1 MLFGPGRTHLKP
13 KDLTED
19 NVDDEFWTVSLRN
32 RRVNSPIQ
40 SGGINSIGDTSEL
53 IYSKSTQP
61 QMVVLLSASAFA
73 ISELLFSSTLYSIR
87 SKGYLPN
94 YLSERPIFLNERCN
108 GNPLHLSSSSSSS
121 SSSSCCSCC
130 VCYAFPTH
138 RLPVGP
144 SLLYGSR
151 QSTLL
156 KWSISRRLMLCGRN
170 RFCYTLPEY
179 GHVLDCCEVPFS
191 VVDCKA
197 CHCSEGRRYRQC
209 CLNSEGDFECDESD
223 GFDEEDIA
231 EAMISLIREGF
242 GSQGKSRSSKRVEVG
257 NRGKSG
263 AKESSLSS
271 SRIVELENRAR
282 RGVEDKRLSSF
293 EKIRVD
299 RKRESGDHHKKEE
312 RKSKQNNKVGSIAV
326 ELRKNGYKL
335 NGDRLVHSRGDNQSL
350 RKEGSTCSSYY
361 SLSSSGDIEDD
372 AEVEDKNV
380 QFVEEFSG
388 GYRYDS
394 VSDVGEKL
402 DGRIKEEYKS
412 QGDDEKGREEESV
425 QGDITER
432 NHANWHLRK
441 NSETKPSQG
450 STRVTS
456 SISETSETNSRL
468 SRTRESDHVSTSSS
482 KKKFVDKEEE
492 LKMAAILNEQ
502 SKQNVSGNKVGG
514 VYINEGKKLAEVSE
528 IRHGKAEEISRSQ
541 KRLTIKNEKLE
552 LDANLVKKASNS
564 SHETVRPVLQE
575 ESLRRTSS
583 KNRKTERERTS
594 HQISQSNAV
603 INASESTDVHVTS
616 NQEVEERHHQIG
628 NHAIGEMGSTQ
639 KFLHLGVISVAK
651 DGNTN
656 TSVSS
661 SEVRTRNEE
670 QNAASNLMAKD
681 KKSSMVHKA
690 SPSVISRKGS
700 QDATNVSLLHGTDK
714 ISSTYSE
721 KTFENRIFEQETNR
735 SSVEKTVKETVI
747 RTGRNNHR
755 MVQSESGNEVR
766 DHATKLK
773 VHGSFSSSSESSY
786 QRIDVNEQE
795 SKGSQAM
802 LMPPPSQLVARN
814 PSRTDSTSEMAS
826 QIVSRRA
833 SGSSGASY
841 VQSGGSPVLHGKSYR
856 ESGVDESTGEPTY
869 LVNPGDT
876 LGSAD
881 HLERSSAPFVGES
894 IEKSRNEPLIS
905 EIQKEDNVSEVDLL
919 HEEKH
924 GQKNFVDYQT
934 KDHDSKLSSRS
945 SGSKGPSDEMWHVM
959 DSTTEQQP
967 PKTEDPET
975 SAHSENA
982 IVKRSGRSLWNVIS
996 DIVRLRWASRAE
1008 TSDSAVRSGGR
1019 NSPNESVSNET
1030 WFSGREHEETDNTR
1044 IGRTAVSQFTS
1055 SDRLEEPKNTYHEV
1069 DTPPSPN
1076 VMGIEPSNET
1086 LLISGEAILT
1096 DGRKVD
1102 VISSG
1107 SDIERSSLPLS
1118 PRGSLVIDE
1127 ISHSGKTDASASSSA
1142 ERMGRSSD
1150 ATLLEISTTGT
1161 KDGEVKQRKLQRNKQ
1176 VLKDRFDEWEEAY
1189 ILETE
1194 QRKMDEMFMR
1204 EALAEARKAAD
1215 TWEVPVGA
1223 VLVKHGKIIARGC
1236 NLVEEL
1242 RDSTAHAEMICIRE
1256 ASKQLKSW
1264 RLAVMFWAV
1273 FDLDHFVRSQETTL
1287 YVTLEPCPMC
1297 AGAILQARVENL
1309 VWGAPNKL
1317 LGADGSWIRLFP
1329 DGGEVNASEQA
1340 EKPAAPVHPFH
1351 PKMTI
1356 RRGILASE
1364 CSDVMQH
1371 FFQLRR
1377 RKKKKENTPPL
1388 TIAHHHHP
1396 SKFISKM
1403 HNIFHILFC
1412 L

>member
-1 MLFGPGRTHLKP
+1 MYNP
-13 KDLTED
+13 
-19 NVDDEFWTVSLRN
+19 
-32 RRVNSPIQ
+32 
-40 SGGINSIGDTSEL
+40 
-53 IYSKSTQP
+53 
-61 QMVVLLSASAFA
+61 SA
-73 ISELLFSSTLYSIR
+73 SSTLYSIR
-87 SKGYLPN
+87 SKGYLPH
-94 YLSERPIFLNERCN
+94 YLNERPIFLNERCN
-108 GNPLHLSSSSSSS
+108 GNPLHLSSSSSCS
-121 SSSSCCSCC
+121 SCC

-144 SLLYGSR
+144 SLFYGSR

-191 VVDCKA
+191 IVDDKA
-197 CHCSEGRRYRQC
+197 CHCSEGRRYRQY
-209 CLNSEGDFECDESD
+209 CLNSEGDFECHESD

-242 GSQGKSRSSKRVEVG
+242 GSQGKNRSSKRVEVG

-271 SRIVELENRAR
+271 SRMVELENRAR

-293 EKIRVD
+293 EKIKVD
-299 RKRESGDHHKKEE
+299 RKRESGDHCEKEE

-412 QGDDEKGREEESV
+412 QGDDEKGREEESMR
-425 QGDITER
+425 GDTTEG

-441 NSETKPSQG
+441 NSQKKPSQG
-450 STRVTS
+450 STQVTS
-456 SISETSETNSRL
+456 SISETSETNWRL
-468 SRTRESDHVSTSSS
+468 SRTRESGYVGTSSS

-492 LKMAAILNEQ
+492 LKMAATLNEQ

-528 IRHGKAEEISRSQ
+528 IRHGKAEEISRSR
-541 KRLTIKNEKLE
+541 KRLTIMNENLE

-583 KNRKTERERTS
+583 ENRKTERERTS

-603 INASESTDVHVTS
+603 INASESTNVHVTS

-628 NHAIGEMGSTQ
+628 NHAIGEMGSRQ
-639 KFLHLGVISVAK
+639 KYLHLGVISVAK

-670 QNAASNLMAKD
+670 QNAASFSASNLVAKD

-690 SPSVISRKGS
+690 APSVISRKGS
-700 QDATNVSLLHGTDK
+700 QDATNISPLHGTDK
-714 ISSTYSE
+714 VSSTYSE
-721 KTFENRIFEQETNR
+721 KTYENRIFEQETNK

-755 MVQSESGNEVR
+755 VGQSESGNEVR

-773 VHGSFSSSSESSY
+773 VHGLFNSSSQSSY

-795 SKGSQAM
+795 NKGSQAM

-814 PSRTDSTSEMAS
+814 LSRTDSTSEMAS

-833 SGSSGASY
+833 SGSSSASY

-869 LVNPGDT
+869 LINPGDT

-881 HLERSSAPFVGES
+881 HLERLSAPFVGES
-894 IEKSRNEPLIS
+894 IEKSRNELLIS

-924 GQKNFVDYQT
+924 RQKNFVDYQT

-1008 TSDSAVRSGGR
+1008 TSDSTLRSGGR

-1076 VMGIEPSNET
+1076 VMEIKPSSET

-1102 VISSG
+1102 LISSG

-1142 ERMGRSSD
+1142 ERLGRSSD

-1264 RLAVMFWAV
+1264 RLA
-1273 FDLDHFVRSQETTL
+1273 ETTL

-1329 DGGEVNASEQA
+1329 DGGEVNASEQS